1 MILRAVIY
9 ARCSTEEESQKDAL
23 RKQVDE
29 GRSCVRENGWI
40 LADIY
45 VESRSGTTTKGR
57 SEYNR
62 LYEDLSSGRFDII
75 VIKSQDR
82 LMRNT
87 KDWYLFVDRLLTE
100 QKKLYIYIERKFYTT
115 DDALITGIK
124 AILAEEYSRELS
136 KKINN
141 AHRNRQKQN
150 GPVVLTSN
158 TYGYRKMPDKSVVII
173 EEEAQI
179 KRRMYELCAAGF
191 GSRTISAIL
200 KKEGIAARNGRP
212 FTDSAILR
220 MIHNPLNKGTAVMN
234 RLHYDFASKR
244 VIKMPED
251 EQYVYENKVPPIVS
265 EELWEAANREILR
278 RAEIIQKEG
287 TKGEKKRGRNRGRS
301 RLSGKL
307 FCGLC
312 KSPYYRRTR
321 RRYRDKAVIYEWK
334 CKKYLETGRND
345 DAVKS
350 PHPQIKGGA
359 LMDAEGCGNVHLDAE
374 GCGNVHLDEER
385 LYKLLREAGEKRYQ
399 PDREEIIGN
408 MVNVLKNVLKEQDYQ
423 PELDRE
429 NRRKEKLQEQMEV
442 LIEKLLDGI
451 ISDEI
456 YQRKQHELERAL
468 AEVKDRVK
476 ELEQRRIKGC
486 ARKDRLVQIE
496 RTLKEGSAVEKAV
509 SAEMLEEVEKI
520 WIYPGH
526 MEIVFSLSGITGMD
540 NLDRETDGCKNTMK
554 IEYGNLFDY
563 KARKKEERDGI
574 VEIMRADPK
583 ITAREIAGKL
593 GISLSGANYRIRV
606 LKKAGRIRF
615 KGRGG
620 KGEWEILA

>member
-1 MILRAVIY
+1 MIPRAVIY

-29 GRSCVRENGWI
+29 GRACVREMGWI
-40 LADIY
+40 LADLY

-62 LYEDLSSGRFDII
+62 LYEDLAGDRFDII

-87 KDWYLFVDRLLTE
+87 KDWYLFVDRLLTQ

-141 AHRNRQKQN
+141 AHKNRQKQN
-150 GPVVLTSN
+150 GPVVLTSH

-200 KKEGIAARNGRP
+200 KKEGITARNGKP

-234 RLHYDFASKR
+234 RLHYDFESKR
-244 VIKMPED
+244 ILKMPKE
-251 EQYVYENKVPPIVS
+251 EQYIYENKVPPIVS
-265 EELWEAANREILR
+265 EELWEAANQEILR
-278 RAEIIQKEG
+278 RAEIIK
-287 TKGEKKRGRNRGRS
+287 KGEKKRGRNPGKS
-301 RLSGKL
+301 QLSGKL

-312 KSPYYRRTR
+312 LSPYYRKTR
-321 RRYRDKAVIYEWK
+321 RRYKDKAVVYEWK
-334 CKKYLETGRND
+334 CKKYLETGRNKEQAD
-345 DAVKS
+345 
-350 PHPQIKGGA
+350 HPQLKEA
-359 LMDAEGCGNVHLDAE
+359 ELTAAEGCGNI
-374 GCGNVHLDEER
+374 HLDEEK
-385 LYKLLREAGEKRYQ
+385 LYQLLSEVCRNRYQ
-399 PDREEIIGN
+399 TDKERIVGKL
-408 MVNVLKNVLKEQDYQ
+408 VTLLKLVLKEKDDQ

-429 NRRKEKLQEQMEV
+429 NQKKEKLQEQMDILV
-442 LIEKLLDGI
+442 EKLLDGI
-451 ISDEI
+451 ISNEI
-456 YQRKQHELERAL
+456 YQRKQ
-468 AEVKDRVK
+468 K
-476 ELEQRRIKGC
+476 ELEQVLAVVKDKIRELEQKRAKGDVLE
-486 ARKDRLVQIE
+486 DRLAQIE
-496 RTLKEGSAVEKAV
+496 RTLKEGGAVEKAAV
-509 SAEMLEEVEKI
+509 AGMLGEVDKI
-520 WIYPGH
+520 WIYPEY
-526 MEIVFSLSGITGMD
+526 MEIVFRLSKLNGIENPDMETGGHE
-540 NLDRETDGCKNTMK
+540 NSMK

-563 KARKKEERDGI
+563 KARKKDEREGI
-574 VEIMRADPK
+574 VDLMRADPG
-583 ITAREIAGKL
+583 ITARRIADEL
-593 GISLSGANYRIRV
+593 GISLSGANYRIRA
-606 LKKAGRIRF
+606 LKKEGRIRF
-615 KGRGG
+615 SGRGG
-620 KGEWEILA
+620 KGEWEILE

>member
-1 MILRAVIY
+1 MIPHAVIY

-29 GRSCVRENGWI
+29 GRACVHEMGWT
-40 LADIY
+40 LTDIY

-62 LYEDLSSGRFDII
+62 LYEDLAGDRFDII

-87 KDWYLFVDRLLTE
+87 KDWYLFVDRLLTQ

-141 AHRNRQKQN
+141 AHKNRQMQN

-200 KKEGIAARNGRP
+200 KNEGITARNGKP

-234 RLHYDFASKR
+234 RLHYDFESKR
-244 VIKMPED
+244 VMKMPED
-251 EQYVYENKVPPIVS
+251 EQYIYENKVPPIVS
-265 EELWEAANREILR
+265 EELWEAANQEILR
-278 RAEIIQKEG
+278 RAQAIR
-287 TKGEKKRGRNRGRS
+287 KGEKKRGRNPGKS
-301 RLSGKL
+301 QLSGKL

-321 RRYRDKAVIYEWK
+321 RRYKDKAVIYEWK
-334 CKKYLETGRND
+334 CKKYLETGRNSKK
-345 DAVKS
+345 AVR
-350 PHPQIKGGA
+350 PQLRRA
-359 LMDAEGCGNVHLDAE
+359 QLTEAEGCDNI
-374 GCGNVHLDEER
+374 HLDEEN
-385 LYKLLREAGEKRYQ
+385 LYHLLSEVCRNRYQ
-399 PDREEIIGN
+399 TDKELIVGK
-408 MVNVLKNVLKEQDYQ
+408 MVNMLKLVLKEKDYQ
-423 PELDRE
+423 PELDKE
-429 NRRKEKLQEQMEV
+429 NQKKEKLQEQMDV
-442 LIEKLLDGI
+442 LVEKLLDGI
-451 ISDEI
+451 ISNEI
-456 YQRKQHELERAL
+456 YQRKQNELEQSFA
-468 AEVKDRVK
+468 AVKDKIK
-476 ELEQRRIKGC
+476 ELEKKRAKGNVL
-486 ARKDRLVQIE
+486 KDRLAQIE
-496 RTLKEGSAVEKAV
+496 CTLKEGGAVEKAAV
-509 SAEMLEEVEKI
+509 AGMLGEVDKI
-520 WIYPGH
+520 WIYPEY
-526 MEIVFSLSGITGMD
+526 MEIVFSLSKLTGIE
-540 NLDRETDGCKNTMK
+540 NLDMESGGYGNSMK

-563 KARKKEERDGI
+563 KARKKDEREGI
-574 VEIMRADPK
+574 VDLMRADPE
-583 ITAREIAGKL
+583 ITARRIADEL
-593 GISLSGANYRIRV
+593 GISLSGANYRIRT
-606 LKKAGRIRF
+606 LKKEGRIRF
-615 KGRGG
+615 NGRGG
-620 KGEWEILA
+620 KGEWKISE

>member
-1 MILRAVIY
+1 MTPCAVIY

-29 GRSCVRENGWI
+29 GRACVRENGWI
-40 LADIY
+40 LTDIY

-62 LYEDLSSGRFDII
+62 LYEDLASDRFDII

-141 AHRNRQKQN
+141 AHRSRQKQN

-191 GSRTISAIL
+191 GSRTISTIL
-200 KKEGIAARNGRP
+200 KNEGIVARNGKP

-234 RLHYDFASKR
+234 RLHYDFESKR
-244 VIKMPED
+244 VMKMPEN
-251 EQYVYENKVPPIVS
+251 EQYIYENKVPPIVS
-265 EELWEAANREILR
+265 EELWEAANQAILR
-278 RAEIIQKEG
+278 RAEAIR
-287 TKGEKKRGRNRGRS
+287 KGEMKRGRNHGKS
-301 RLSGKL
+301 QLSGKL

-312 KSPYYRRTR
+312 RSPYYRRTR
-321 RRYRDKAVIYEWK
+321 RRYKDKAVIYEWK
-334 CKKYLETGRND
+334 CKKYLETGRNSE
-345 DAVKS
+345 AAARQQLKRAQVTKT
-350 PHPQIKGGA
+350 
-359 LMDAEGCGNVHLDAE
+359 EGCDNI
-374 GCGNVHLDEER
+374 HLDEER
-385 LYKLLREAGEKRYQ
+385 LYKLLGEVCEERYQ
-399 PDREEIIGN
+399 PDKEKIIGN
-408 MVNVLKNVLKEQDYQ
+408 MVYMLKIVLKEKDYQ
-423 PELDRE
+423 PELDKE
-429 NRRKEKLQEQMEV
+429 NRQKEKLQEQMDV

-451 ISDEI
+451 ISNEI
-456 YQRKQHELERAL
+456 YQRKQQELEQAF
-468 AEVKDRVK
+468 AVVKDKIK
-476 ELEQRRIKGC
+476 ELEQKRVKGSVL
-486 ARKDRLVQIE
+486 KDRLARIE
-496 RTLKEGSAVEKAV
+496 STLKEGSAVEKATV
-509 SAEMLEEVEKI
+509 AEMLGEVDKI
-520 WIYPGH
+520 WIYPEH
-526 MEIVFSLSGITGMD
+526 MEIVYSLSGLTGMS
-540 NLDRETDGCKNTMK
+540 NLEIEAGGCENSIK
-554 IEYGNLFDY
+554 IEYGNLFDF
-563 KARKKEERDGI
+563 KAKKKDEREGI
-574 VEIMRADPK
+574 VDLMRADPK
-583 ITAREIAGKL
+583 ITARKIAGEL
-593 GISLSGANYRIRV
+593 GISLSGANYRIRA
-606 LKKAGRIRF
+606 LKKEGRIRF
-615 KGRGG
+615 HGSGG
-620 KGEWEILA
+620 KGEWETLDMD